1 MSYLIYSENFM
12 WKWKKISL
20 SLSIVESLMIFP
32 VVGLTWFCHCCNN
45 LPKVYCHWN
54 NFTMLFAFVSRHV
67 DIFIIWC
74 NNCFEF
80 YLLNFQAPWPFWSA
94 LALKG
99 TWNPFGVLKY
109 PLFQILLFEGSY
121 FNVIFHLSYT
131 VYVLCISCTDQ
142 IINSEVSFLKFLLSK
157 FHINLE

>member
-1 MSYLIYSENFM
+1 MGRYDHIGRYFQYCIKWRGKNLFHLSSIFIGVKLRNKQGDGNLNVFSKQIMSYLIYSENFM

-20 SLSIVESLMIFP
+20 SLSIVESLMLFP

-74 NNCFEF
+74 NNCLEF
-80 YLLNFQAPWPFWSA
+80 YLLNFQAPWPLWSA

-99 TWNPFGVLKY
+99 TWNPFGV
-109 PLFQILLFEGSY
+109 
-121 FNVIFHLSYT
+121 
-131 VYVLCISCTDQ
+131 
-142 IINSEVSFLKFLLSK
+142 
-157 FHINLE
+157 